1 MTTKNNSGTKLSKG
15 QSTPANPLN
24 SSLGQP
30 IFNDINNIDFE
41 DGVETAD
48 NMQLLDSVHIRIQQR
63 NGKKVITIIQGL
75 DAKIPCKDLIKKFK
89 TMYACGGHIAE
100 DEEFGEVIQLTGDQR
115 IKVRDY
121 LVDNS
126 LVEADKVEIH
136 G

>member
-1 MTTKNNSGTKLSKG
+1 MSSFSSKS
-15 QSTPANPLN
+15 QTNPLN
-24 SSLGQP
+24 AGLSMP

-48 NMQLLDSVHIRIQQR
+48 NMQLLDTVHIRIQQR

-75 DAKIPCKDLIKKFK
+75 DAKIPRKDLIKKFK
-89 TMYACGGHIAE
+89 TMYACGGHIAQ

-115 IKVRDY
+115 LKVRDY
-121 LVDNS
+121 LVAYGM
-126 LVEADKVEIH
+126 VEAHNIEIH

>member
-1 MTTKNNSGTKLSKG
+1 MSAPSK
-15 QSTPANPLN
+15 SKYNPLN
-24 SSLGQP
+24 TGLSQP

-48 NMQLLDSVHIRIQQR
+48 NLKLLDSVHIRIQQR
-63 NGKKVITIIQGL
+63 TGKKVITIIQGL
-75 DAKIPCKDLIKKFK
+75 DAKVPRKELIKKFK
-89 TMYACGGHIAE
+89 TMYACGGHIAD

-115 IKVRDY
+115 FKVRDY
-121 LVDNS
+121 LVDNN

>member
-1 MTTKNNSGTKLSKG
+1 MSATSK
-15 QSTPANPLN
+15 STSAKKITATNPLN
-24 SSLGQP
+24 AGLGQP

-41 DGVETAD
+41 DTTETAD
-48 NMQLLDSVHIRIQQR
+48 NLKLLDSVHIRIQQR
-63 NGKKVITIIQGL
+63 TGKKVITIIQGL
-75 DAKIPCKDLIKKFK
+75 DAKIPRKDLIKKFK
-89 TMYACGGHIAE
+89 TMYACGGHIAD

-115 IKVRDY
+115 FKVRDY

>member
-1 MTTKNNSGTKLSKG
+1 MSTAKKTT
-15 QSTPANPLN
+15 QSNPLN
-24 SSLGQP
+24 AGLGQP

-41 DGVETAD
+41 DNAETAD
-48 NMQLLDSVHIRIQQR
+48 NLKLLDSVHIRIQQR

-75 DAKIPCKDLIKKFK
+75 DAKIPRKDLIKKFK

-121 LVDNS
+121 LVDNE